1 MKKILSAFL
10 ITTMAGCANM
20 TSAQFGDLMLQAVA
34 QRVATSPG
42 YNWQQGIRDG
52 QDAYT
57 QNLINHRLM
66 QVITNDRY

>member
-1 MKKILSAFL
+1 MNTIFKALL
-10 ITTMAGCANM
+10 ITTLTGCANM
-20 TSAQFGDLMLQAVA
+20 TSAQFGDIMLQALA